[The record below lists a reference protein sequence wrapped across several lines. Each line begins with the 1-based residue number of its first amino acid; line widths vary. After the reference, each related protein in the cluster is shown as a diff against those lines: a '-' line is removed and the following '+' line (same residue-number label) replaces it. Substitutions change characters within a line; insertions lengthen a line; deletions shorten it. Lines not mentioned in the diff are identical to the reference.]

1 MKSDHTATFT
11 ISAESQILITE
22 LPRVWWMFSIRGL
35 LTLTFAGICFFL
47 SNSMATLLLRP
58 AGFVLLQ
65 VLFSFYIIAT
75 GIILL
80 TGALYAFDVKLRH
93 RKVLLTDAL
102 VNLAI
107 GIVFFVMLNLTMQR
121 ILVLFALHSIAVG
134 AFYFLISMRMRHQ
147 LLSRLLLAA
156 SGIVSVGFGTR
167 FIIREKVEMHTM
179 TREIALYTA
188 ALGALLV
195 LFSLALRLD
204 RPPQEIPGLAEG

>member
-1 MKSDHTATFT
+1 
-11 ISAESQILITE
+11 
-22 LPRVWWMFSIRGL
+22 
-35 LTLTFAGICFFL
+35 
-47 SNSMATLLLRP
+47 
-58 AGFVLLQ
+58 
-65 VLFSFYIIAT
+65 
-75 GIILL
+75 
-80 TGALYAFDVKLRH
+80 
-93 RKVLLTDAL
+93 
-102 VNLAI
+102 
-107 GIVFFVMLNLTMQR
+107 
-121 ILVLFALHSIAVG
+121 
-134 AFYFLISMRMRHQ
+134 MRMRHQ